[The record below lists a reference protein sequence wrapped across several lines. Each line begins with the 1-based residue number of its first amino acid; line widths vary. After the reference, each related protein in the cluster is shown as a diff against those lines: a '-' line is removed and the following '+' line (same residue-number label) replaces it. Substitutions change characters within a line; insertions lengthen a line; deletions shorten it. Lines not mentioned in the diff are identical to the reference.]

1 MNHRLGIGLMV
12 LTTMVFAAQ
21 DGISKHLAV
30 EYNSMMVVMI
40 RYWFF
45 GVFVMALSAMQ
56 QGGLREAART
66 EQPLLQ
72 ILRSV
77 VLSAEIFIMITA
89 IALIGLVECLAL
101 FACSPLIVAALSGP
115 ILGERVGWRR
125 WLAIG
130 AGFIGVLVILR
141 PGPGVFSPLSLL
153 AFLSAAM
160 FAVYVLLTRYA
171 SRRDSARTSFFW
183 LGTAGAIFATAG
195 GVWFLEPMAKGDWIW
210 MAILCMSG
218 ATGHYLLIK
227 CYEVSEAGVVQPFA
241 YLHMVFGSL
250 IGLAV
255 FGEMLEMNVIV
266 GGAIIVLAGLF
277 VWWREHGATA
287 IVSRAANPRQD
298 RST

>member
-1 MNHRLGIGLMV
+1 MNGW
-12 LTTMVFAAQ
+12 
-21 DGISKHLAV
+21 DG
-30 EYNSMMVVMI
+30 
-40 RYWFF
+40 
-45 GVFVMALSAMQ
+45 
-56 QGGLREAART
+56 
-66 EQPLLQ
+66 
-72 ILRSV
+72 
-77 VLSAEIFIMITA
+77 
-89 IALIGLVECLAL
+89 
-101 FACSPLIVAALSGP
+101 
-115 ILGERVGWRR
+115 RR

-130 AGFIGVLVILR
+130 AGFIGVLIILR

-266 GGAIIVLAGLF
+266 GGRHHRAGRAVRL
-277 VWWREHGATA
+277 VAGA
-287 IVSRAANPRQD
+287 RRDRHCQPRC
-298 RST
+298 RSPARSIGVTPPPRRIL